1 MADQA
6 VKIYNL
12 IEAAPEAIVVH
23 CSDPR
28 FQRAFAEFIRDELK
42 LQDGSFIPLVISG
55 GVGSLAEPLK
65 LPKEFRFMKER
76 LRMFLERFESIHRLI
91 LINHEDCRHYEWLH
105 NYIGRLFLQRFHSLA
120 ERQQADL
127 KKAAE
132 LVLKLTSLKL
142 DLELYYARFADARK
156 SKVVFEKVALD

>member
-6 VKIYNL
+6 IRIYNL

-28 FQRAFAEFIRDELK
+28 FQQAFVEFIQNELE
-42 LQDGSFIPLVISG
+42 LRSGSYIPLVISG

-91 LINHEDCRHYEWLH
+91 LINHEDCRHYEWLQ
-105 NYIGRLFLQRFHSLA
+105 NYIGGLFLQRFHNLA
-120 ERQQADL
+120 ERQKADL
-127 KKAAE
+127 KKAAQ
-132 LVLKLTSLKL
+132 LVLGLTSLKL

-156 SKVVFEKVALD
+156 SKVIFEKVALE